1 MSSRLEVDIHLRQRQ
16 FTLQVRCV
24 AEVRTLGVHG
34 ASGSGK
40 TSLLEA
46 IAGWRRP
53 DAGRLVVDG
62 VVMHDSARRIDLPP
76 EQRGIGHVPQ
86 DALLWP
92 HWTVGRNMR
101 AGARRLD
108 SAGEALLAR
117 TAEMLDIDKLLERGV
132 GSLSGG
138 ERQRVALARALVGR
152 PRLLL
157 LDEPLA
163 ALDAPLRRRILAY
176 LLRVRDELRVPTVF
190 VSHDASEV
198 QAMCDEVLVLDSGRV
213 VAQGEPATVLR
224 AGADAQAG
232 LDNVLAGLVIELED
246 GVATLELDGGVRAR
260 VPSRGLEPGRR
271 IAFAVHSDEVLLA
284 RGATGVISARNRLPA
299 RVECLADVG
308 GAVRVDARLVAQGRG
323 SLLSAT
329 VTRGAV
335 EELGLAPGAEVEC
348 VFKASACRVWSA
360 PGR

>member
-1 MSSRLEVDIHLRQRQ
+1 MKHGLELDLRLRQRQ

-24 AEVRTLGVHG
+24 ASARTLGIHG

-53 DAGRLVVDG
+53 ESGRLVVG
-62 VVMHDSARRIDLPP
+62 GMTLFDSALGVDLPP
-76 EQRGIGHVPQ
+76 EARGIGYMPQ

-92 HWTVGRNMR
+92 HWNVGRNVR

-108 SAGEALLAR
+108 AGGEALLAR
-117 TAEMLDIDKLLERGV
+117 TTAMLDIDHLMERGID
-132 GSLSGG
+132 GLSGG

-176 LLRVRDELRVPTVF
+176 LLRVRDELRVPTLF

-198 QAMCDEVLVLDSGRV
+198 QAMCDEVLVLRSGSV
-213 VAQGEPATVLR
+213 VAQGDPSIVLR
-224 AGADAQAG
+224 AGVEPQAG
-232 LDNVLAGLVIELED
+232 FDNVLAGVVLAIEV
-246 GVATLELDGGVRAR
+246 GVALVELDGGGQVR
-260 VPSRGLEPGRR
+260 VPARGLAPGRR
-271 IAFAVHSDEVLLA
+271 LAFAVHSDEILLA
-284 RGATGVISARNRLPA
+284 RGAAGIISARNRLPA
-299 RVECLADVG
+299 RVEALVDLVDL
-308 GAVRVDARLVAQGRG
+308 VRVDARLQAKGPGALV
-323 SLLSAT
+323 SAT

-335 EELGLAPGAEVEC
+335 VELGLAEGAQVEC
-348 VFKASACRVWSA
+348 VFKASACRVWHA
-360 PGR
+360 AG

>member
-1 MSSRLEVDIHLRQRQ
+1 MKSRLEVDLRLRQRE
-16 FTLQVRCV
+16 FTLQVRCA
-24 AEVRTLGVHG
+24 AEVRTLGVFG
-34 ASGSGK
+34 PSGCGK

-53 DAGRLVVDG
+53 DAGRLVVGG
-62 VVMHDSARRIDLPP
+62 VLLHDSALRVDLPP

-92 HWTVGRNMR
+92 HWTVGRNLR

-108 SAGEALLAR
+108 AAGEALLER
-117 TAEMLDIDKLLERGV
+117 TTRMLDMEGLLERGV
-132 GSLSGG
+132 GALSGG

-163 ALDAPLRRRILAY
+163 AMDAPLRRRVLAY

-198 QAMCDEVLVLDSGRV
+198 QAMCDEVIVLDSGRV
-213 VAQGEPATVLR
+213 VAQGEPASVLR

-232 LDNVLAGLVIELED
+232 FDNVLAGLVVEVED
-246 GVATLELDGGVRAR
+246 GVATLALDGGAQVR
-260 VPSRGLEPGRR
+260 VPARGLEPGRR
-271 IAFAVHSDEVLLA
+271 IAFAVHSDEVMLA
-284 RGATGVISARNRLPA
+284 RGATGAISARNRLPA
-299 RVECLADVG
+299 RVECLADAG
-308 GAVRVDARLVAQGRG
+308 GAVRVDARLVAEGPG

-348 VFKASACRVWSA
+348 VFKASACRVWNA
-360 PGR
+360 QGR